1 MGRHLGKT
9 ISCCSHVLRTK
20 KAEIDELLKNT
31 CAELRSEENEKDL
44 NVCVCIAPIF
54 LLFYVYTRRVSLRAD
69 GYPHVKV
76 HAWATV
82 CRAQLSG
89 DVLVITCN
97 YAINSMK
104 QCVYKRLPIEK
115 IQLRCGMF
123 KRHERHWPN
132 WLISIIYLF
141 ISKTNLDLIEPK
153 VVSNEFIKQRC
164 IRRSI
169 LSTFTTHE

>member
-1 MGRHLGKT
+1 MTVFASIDQLEVSRTDGADFGGLAMGRHLGKT

-76 HAWATV
+76 HA
-82 CRAQLSG
+82 
-89 DVLVITCN
+89 
-97 YAINSMK
+97 
-104 QCVYKRLPIEK
+104 
-115 IQLRCGMF
+115 
-123 KRHERHWPN
+123 
-132 WLISIIYLF
+132 
-141 ISKTNLDLIEPK
+141 
-153 VVSNEFIKQRC
+153 
-164 IRRSI
+164 
-169 LSTFTTHE
+169 